1 MFSPE
6 EVGLVQDAR
15 IVVDAH
21 CDTLVAILDQRRLF
35 FCENELGHLDLPRLR
50 RGGVKVQFFAAFVHP
65 QFRGGYLRRTASLV
79 DVFYREVVSLPGVT
93 VVLGDDDIGRVLS
106 AGADQVAAVLAVEGG
121 EALEGS
127 LAVLRTLYRLGVRS
141 LGLTWNG
148 RNELADGVGEAGSD
162 GGLTDFGRTVVAEM
176 NRLGML
182 IDLAHIAERGFRDV
196 LEVSEKPII
205 VSHANVRSRCDHPR
219 NLTDAQIKALAA
231 RGGVLGIT
239 FVPDFVDRSKPSLD
253 RVLDHIEHVIQIG
266 GPDCVGFGS
275 DFDGFQ
281 GCLPGLEHAGRMGN
295 LGAGLRKRGYSEAD
309 IAKILGG
316 NLLRVLRE
324 IL

>member
-1 MFSPE
+1 MFGLE
-6 EVGLVQDAR
+6 EVGLAQDAW

-35 FCENELGHLDLPRLR
+35 FCENESGHLDLPRLR

-65 QFRGGYLRRTASLV
+65 QFRGGYLRRTVSLV

-93 VVLGDDDIGRVLS
+93 VVLGNDDIERVLG

-162 GGLTDFGRTVVAEM
+162 GGLTDFGRMVVAEM

-196 LEVSEKPII
+196 LEVSEKPVI

-253 RVLDHIEHVIQIG
+253 RVLDHVEHVIQIG

-281 GCLPGLEHAGRMGN
+281 GYLPGLEHAGRMGS
-295 LGAGLRKRGYSEAD
+295 LGTGLRKRGYSEAD

-316 NLLRVLRE
+316 NLLRVLKE
-324 IL
+324 VL